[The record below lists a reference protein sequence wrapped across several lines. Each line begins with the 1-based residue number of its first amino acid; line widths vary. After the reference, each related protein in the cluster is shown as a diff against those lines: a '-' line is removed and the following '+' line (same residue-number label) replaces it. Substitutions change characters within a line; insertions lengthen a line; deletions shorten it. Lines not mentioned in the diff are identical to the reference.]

1 MVFFAKVSF
10 SITSVFMKSVFSP
23 AAEGGQQVYRDLII
37 WISGKISFCSSKLLG
52 NSNVLELKGTEFK
65 LFNDAEQSLEW
76 GLTPFSCNR
85 WVRELELGDSQVV
98 RTSINN
104 TQWWRSV
111 PVICEA
117 VGPTKTVLALAMLCE
132 RFLLEELKGQTVS
145 LKTTRP
151 DKKTRLVDE
160 YKQQ

>member
-1 MVFFAKVSF
+1 M
-10 SITSVFMKSVFSP
+10 
-23 AAEGGQQVYRDLII
+23 
-37 WISGKISFCSSKLLG
+37 
-52 NSNVLELKGTEFK
+52 
-65 LFNDAEQSLEW
+65 
-76 GLTPFSCNR
+76 
-85 WVRELELGDSQVV
+85 RELELGDSQVV

-160 YKQQ
+160 YK